1 MYRSA
6 ISTSPIKRHEVVHA
20 ISALMLN
27 KLPGLDYAMTA
38 EALKNGGE
46 FIVDKLHEICS
57 AVFNEKF
64 APKQ

>member
-1 MYRSA
+1 
-6 ISTSPIKRHEVVHA
+6 
-20 ISALMLN
+20 
-27 KLPGLDYAMTA
+27 MTA

-64 APKQ
+64 APKQWTSSIIIPLPKKGDIQLMSNYRGISLMFNSS